1 MLSGPLYEKS
11 ALVAAGLDADFAS
24 WLDGHVADART
35 FAGVVSVDLAEA
47 VTPEEDRH
55 RYTWRYSFAN
65 DEALDV
71 FLEREAN
78 ESFPGPRQTFGED
91 VEISNR
97 VLREDRA
104 YPTPGE
110 SLSSCLNC
118 GATLRGQ
125 YCGSC
130 GQRARSRHLL
140 AARTRPKCRSRSGV
154 RILI

>member
-71 FLEREAN
+71 FLERRRMN
-78 ESFPGPRQTFGED
+78 PFPGP
-91 VEISNR
+91 
-97 VLREDRA
+97 DRPSA
-104 YPTPGE
+104 KM
-110 SLSSCLNC
+110 SRS
-118 GATLRGQ
+118 ATACCVKIGL
-125 YCGSC
+125 
-130 GQRARSRHLL
+130 
-140 AARTRPKCRSRSGV
+140 TRPRANRC
-154 RILI
+154 LHA